1 MILKKKR
8 YKDDW
13 LMPTK
18 YFMSNF
24 VFIFWNDY
32 GTLIILIIFILIE
45 HTANYSIIL
54 LRIKVSLEWKKAFK

>member
-13 LMPTK
+13 LMHTK